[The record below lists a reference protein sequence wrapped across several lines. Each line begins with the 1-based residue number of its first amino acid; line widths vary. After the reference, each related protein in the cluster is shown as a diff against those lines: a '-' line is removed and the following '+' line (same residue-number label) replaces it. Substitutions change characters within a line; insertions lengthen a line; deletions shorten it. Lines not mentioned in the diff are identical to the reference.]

1 MSEHLQGLK
10 PKQCFDLFKSKPTV
24 QPADIL
30 QGTHKY
36 LLDSINGKLDDPTVD
51 ELIEIFQV
59 FAKGSI
65 KRYLFKSIK
74 KNLNLELALS
84 IVQDLISNG
93 PGRTKTLELK
103 VVKLA
108 QKGKK
113 VVVNDPFQSP
123 AEAPI
128 SADDF
133 SHIDEAIYR
142 LTDTSGKSPEHT
154 ISVGR
159 GHTAPSNDDRIERG
173 YLTPH
178 KQTRE
183 SFKKAAER
191 ISVRLPA
198 QFYSNVSNFPPA
210 TAKLAI
216 KNFCI
221 NFKTNK
227 LQLIITQ

>member
-1 MSEHLQGLK
+1 MRAGQNFNIFIHSILLHYQYFNTPVRIPLSKFEFQLCPVSSSAVPRVRKATPRTQGRVLMA
-10 PKQCFDLFKSKPTV
+10 V
-24 QPADIL
+24 
-30 QGTHKY
+30 
-36 LLDSINGKLDDPTVD
+36 V
-51 ELIEIFQV
+51 
-59 FAKGSI
+59 
-65 KRYLFKSIK
+65 
-74 KNLNLELALS
+74 LS

-93 PGRTKTLELK
+93 PGRAKTFELK

-191 ISVRLPA
+191 INVRLPS
-198 QFYSNVSNFPPA
+198 QFHSDVSNSSPS

-216 KNFCI
+216 KNFLHKFQ
-221 NFKTNK
+221 NE
-227 LQLIITQ
+227 